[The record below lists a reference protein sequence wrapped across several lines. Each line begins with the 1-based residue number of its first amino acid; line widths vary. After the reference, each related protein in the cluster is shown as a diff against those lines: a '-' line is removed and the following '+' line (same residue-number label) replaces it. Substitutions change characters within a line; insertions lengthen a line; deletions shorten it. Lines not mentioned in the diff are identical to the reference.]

1 MVRTPEVFNRFPIF
15 VCACVLLASYGLIA
29 VGPALQNQ
37 VGMTAVAV
45 LLLGLP
51 HGALD
56 VLMLN
61 DMGHRLRRY
70 SGLCNPRLIGYSL
83 YLVIVIGAF
92 AFWQALPSIALSLFL
107 IAATWHFRMDWIDFG
122 KAPLNTVISAL
133 VVTLP
138 ALRSSPQLVVLFE
151 ELNLTVVQAQIVALT
166 MQLIAGLTVVYIA
179 AIATTKQ
186 LSRKHILII
195 FFLVLAGVSL
205 PPLLFFIAYFCAL
218 HSVIHTLSIKQNCQ
232 LTWLA
237 VLKVLRLPMM
247 MTLCLVAIAYLMLP
261 AHNAAW
267 GVWLDIVFMGLFAV
281 TVPHMLLSWVYQ
293 TYFVPLKQ

>member
-1 MVRTPEVFNRFPIF
+1 
-15 VCACVLLASYGLIA
+15 
-29 VGPALQNQ
+29 
-37 VGMTAVAV
+37 MTAVAV
-45 LLLGLP
+45 LLLGMP

-61 DMGHRLRRY
+61 DISHRLRRAGY
-70 SGLCNPRLIGYSL
+70 SRLPNPRLLGYGL
-83 YLVIVIGAF
+83 YLVIVLGAF
-92 AFWQALPSIALSLFL
+92 AFWQALPSTALSLFL

-133 VVTLP
+133 IVTLP
-138 ALRSSPQLVVLFE
+138 ALRSSPQLIVLFE
-151 ELNLTVVQAQIVALT
+151 ELDLTNNQAQIVALA
-166 MQLIAGLTVVYIA
+166 MQLIAGLTVVYVA

-186 LSRKHILII
+186 LSRKQNLMV

-218 HSVIHTLSIKQNCQ
+218 HSVIHTLSVKQNCQ

-247 MTLCLVAIAYLMLP
+247 MTLLLIAIAYQLLP
-261 AHNAAW
+261 AHNADW
-267 GVWLDIVFMGLFAV
+267 EVWLDIVFIGLFAV
-281 TVPHMLLSWVYQ
+281 TIPHMLLSWVYQ
-293 TYFVPLKQ
+293 TYFVPLTQ